1 MKFTI
6 DPAVIAQFPD
16 IIEAVVIIRGFD
28 NTRGLERAESLLR
41 DAETRLQ
48 RSMKK
53 ADLDID
59 IRSTIFF
66 DAFRKTGMDT
76 KTVAP
81 SHVAMARRVLSGKQL
96 PPINPIVSLY
106 NAYSLYH
113 MTPFGGEDLDTVYG
127 DVTLSVAAGGEQW
140 IPIGGGIKPAL
151 AGELIWH
158 DAYDVTCRSLNWRQC
173 DRTKLTEHAKNGY
186 FIMDGFESVS
196 RTIIEKASTEFI
208 KAVTDVCGG
217 TAEVFILDADHPEI
231 DVPFV
236 TKTLTLDEKKMLD
249 DRYAKNGS
257 ETGSETQ
264 SVPTPIDLST
274 TVQTPIQGT
283 DASPKNGGKNS
294 KKTGVTDPGVIQ
306 AVVHSR
312 IPSGVMGEMQMLM
325 IELFQSIG
333 APGITPMMT
342 RPEFG
347 IHGDYATNAA
357 MIASKA
363 LGKPPREIALQV
375 VSKFE
380 MWKKACGAQLKDQTS
395 HKEDQTTSY
404 PASIKQLLQDV
415 DRLEVAGPGFINIF
429 LSEAKMSTQAVSLL
443 KNENGVKSGKKT
455 PDAPKVFVEYTDP
468 NPFKELHIGHL
479 YSNSVGESLARLYA
493 EVGCDVR
500 RADYFGDVGM
510 HVAKS
515 IWGMMHRVDD
525 EKKSIAEWVS
535 EMEGKTLIE
544 RSATL
549 GRCYAAGS
557 AAYETS
563 AEEKEVMKDINYYVY
578 IAGQD
583 YMVHT
588 MGWTPHI
595 DYRTYVTMNEETYE
609 KVKALYFAGK
619 SWSMEYFKSIFH
631 HMGTEFDYYFPESIV
646 GETGYQIVQKGLETG
661 IFEKS
666 DGSVIYRGDLE
677 GLHTRVFVN
686 SLGLPTYEA
695 KELGLAVYKHEQFPY
710 DLSIVVTGKEIDDY
724 FDVLMSAL
732 SKIRPDLS
740 KITKHIGHGMVRLT
754 SGKMSSRTGQVIT
767 GLSLLGEAE
776 EQIQLVMDQSK
787 MNYTKEELS
796 EVSKI
801 LAVAAI
807 KYSFLRVSVP
817 NDITFDFKTSINING
832 DSGPYLIYTYARCKS
847 VMRKAEESGYR
858 SSVLDQKN
866 SVLPETVTDD
876 PRSTTHDLNTE
887 ERALARHLMY
897 FPEIVGDATKQ
908 FSPSILCL
916 YLNQLAS
923 LFNALYGKHQIL
935 TEQLPNPKS
944 KILNNDQIS
953 YNKENIV
960 GIGFSEKSSVDI
972 LIQKLP
978 QWAADQTRTS
988 NFRLSLT
995 AATAATLKRGL
1006 YLLGIETVE
1015 RM

>member
-6 DPAVIAQFPD
+6 DPNVIETFPD
-16 IIEAVVIIRGFD
+16 IVEAVVVIRGFD
-28 NTRGLERAESLLR
+28 ATRGAKDAEALLR
-41 DAETRLQ
+41 DAEVRLQ
-48 RSMKK
+48 ASLKK
-53 ADLDID
+53 ADLDTD

-66 DAFRKTGMDT
+66 DAFKKTGMDI

-96 PPINPIVSLY
+96 PPINSIVSIY

-113 MTPFGGEDLDTVYG
+113 LTPFGGEDLDTVYG
-127 DVTLSVAAGGEQW
+127 DITLSVAVGGEQW
-140 IPIGGGIKPAL
+140 VPIGGGMKPAL
-151 AGELIWH
+151 RGELIWH
-158 DAYDVTCRSLNWRQC
+158 DGYDVTCRSLNWRQC
-173 DRTKLTEHAKNGY
+173 DRTKLTETATNGY
-186 FIMDGFESVS
+186 FIMDGFGSVS
-196 RTIIEKASTEFI
+196 KTIINEASTGFM
-208 KAVTDVCGG
+208 KAVTDLCGG
-217 TAEVFILDADHPEI
+217 TAEIYILDAEHPEI

-236 TKTLTLDEKKMLD
+236 TKKLTPDEKKILD
-249 DRYAKNGS
+249 DRYIKSVSLSGS
-257 ETGSETQ
+257 ETTLA
-264 SVPTPIDLST
+264 PTPIDLGG
-274 TVQTPIQGT
+274 TVQTPTSDTGATPIPRANQG
-283 DASPKNGGKNS
+283 
-294 KKTGVTDPGVIQ
+294 KKTAPPDTGIIQ

-312 IPSGVMGEMQMLM
+312 LPTGVMGQIQILM
-325 IELFQSIG
+325 AELFRSIG
-333 APGITPMMT
+333 APDITPMMT

-357 MIASKA
+357 MIASKT

-375 VSKFE
+375 VSQFDT
-380 MWKKACGAQLKDQTS
+380 WKKESGAQTSDQTS
-395 HKEDQTTSY
+395 YKEDQTISY
-404 PASIKQLLQDV
+404 PAPIKHLLQDV
-415 DRLEVAGPGFINIF
+415 DRLEVAGPGFLNVF
-429 LSEAKMSTQAVSLL
+429 LSEAKISAQSIELL
-443 KNENGVKSGKKT
+443 KTKNGVISGKT
-455 PDAPKVFVEYTDP
+455 TSGAPKVFVEYTDP

-479 YSNSVGESLARLYA
+479 YSNSVGESLARLYS

-515 IWGMMHRVDD
+515 IWGMMHLVAD
-525 EKKSIAEWVS
+525 EKKTISQWVS
-535 EMEGKTLIE
+535 EMETKTLVE

-557 AAYETS
+557 TAYEES
-563 AEEKEVMKDINYYVY
+563 ADAKEAMKDINYYVY
-578 IAGQD
+578 IAGQE
-583 YMVHT
+583 YMTETV
-588 MGWTPHI
+588 GWKPQI
-595 DYRTYVTMNEETYE
+595 DYKSYVEMNEKMYE
-609 KVKALYFAGK
+609 NVKALYFAGK

-646 GETGYQIVQKGLETG
+646 GETGYKIVQNGLTSG

-666 DGSVIYRGDLE
+666 DGSIIYRGDLE

-695 KELGLAVYKHEQFPY
+695 KELGLAVYKYEQFPY

-724 FDVLMSAL
+724 FAVLMSAL

-767 GLSLLGEAE
+767 GLSLLNEAE
-776 EQIQLVMDQSK
+776 EQIRLVMEQSK
-787 MNYTKEELS
+787 MNYTKEDLS

-847 VMRKAEESGYR
+847 VMRKANTSVIPDPVGDPALMDYPAIDSRLRGNDSSESEKD
-858 SSVLDQKN
+858 L
-866 SVLPETVTDD
+866 LP
-876 PRSTTHDLNTE
+876 RTTIHLTSGISLNPE

-897 FPEIVGDATKQ
+897 FPEIIGDATRQ
-908 FSPSILCL
+908 FSPSVLCL

-935 TEQLPNPKS
+935 SDGTMHDTKMEDETMAGEEYGVQ
-944 KILNNDQIS
+944 
-953 YNKENIV
+953 
-960 GIGFSEKSSVDI
+960 GSSPI
-972 LIQKLP
+972 IHP
-978 QWAADQTRTS
+978 MP
-988 NFRLSLT
+988 NFRLSLA
-995 AATAATLKRGL
+995 AATAATLKKGL